1 MINKILIKAKK
12 KKLKKK
18 KKRSEVYAT
27 TEMSLGDMLNER
39 RTYLRTP

>member
-12 KKLKKK
+12 KIKKK